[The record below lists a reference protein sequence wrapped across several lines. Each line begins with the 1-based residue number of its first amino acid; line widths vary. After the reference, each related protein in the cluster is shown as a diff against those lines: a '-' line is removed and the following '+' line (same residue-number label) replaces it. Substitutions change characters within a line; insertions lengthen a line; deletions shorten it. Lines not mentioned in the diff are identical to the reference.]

1 MPESMPGVSLEEWE
15 RPENEQLRENWELLQ
30 AHEYAHRAA
39 LEEARHHVRAELA
52 RPRERN
58 LSRLG
63 VGVTASFAFGAITV
77 ILSTRGLGWWI
88 LLPVGPLLPAVALTL
103 RYTWT
108 VLRPEPDPEPMPPPD
123 PAPRRTPPPDP
134 RA

>member
-1 MPESMPGVSLEEWE
+1 MPGVSLEEWE
-15 RPENEQLRENWELLQ
+15 LPENERLRDNWELLR

-52 RPRERN
+52 RPHERN
-58 LSRLG
+58 LSHLG
-63 VGVTASFAFGAITV
+63 VGVAASFAFGAITV
-77 ILSTRGLGWWI
+77 ILSTRGVGWWI
-88 LLPVGPLLPAVALTL
+88 FLPAGLLLSAVALTL

-108 VLRPEPDPEPMPPPD
+108 VLRPERDSEPVFPPD
-123 PAPRRTPPPDP
+123 PDPGP